1 LFSGRRFL
9 DDKENHMAWTYSTLK
24 VGDKDSISK
33 LITGDV
39 VEKFADV
46 SNDNNPLHLD
56 EEFAKTTRFGRRIAH
71 GMISAGLISAV
82 HGTLIPGQGAVYMSQ
97 TLKFRR
103 PVFLGDTLT
112 AWAEVLEKD
121 DVKKRV
127 TMKNKVE
134 NQNGEVVVE
143 GEALLLFDV

>member
-1 LFSGRRFL
+1 
-9 DDKENHMAWTYSTLK
+9 MAWTFDTLK

-46 SNDNNPLHLD
+46 SNDANPLHLD

-82 HGTLIPGQGAVYMSQ
+82 HGMIIPGQGAVYISQ
-97 TLKFRR
+97 TLKFKR

-112 AWAEVLEKD
+112 AWAEVQEKD
-121 DVKKRV
+121 NAKKRV

-134 NQNGEVVVE
+134 NQKGEVVVE
-143 GEALLLFDV
+143 GEGLLLFDV

>member
-1 LFSGRRFL
+1 
-9 DDKENHMAWTYSTLK
+9 MAWTYNTLK

-33 LITGDV
+33 LITGEV

-56 EEFAKTTRFGRRIAH
+56 EEFAKSTRFGQRIAH

-82 HGTLIPGQGAVYMSQ
+82 HGTIIPGQGAVYITQS
-97 TLKFRR
+97 LKFRR

-112 AWAEVLEKD
+112 AWAEVQEKD
-121 DVKKRV
+121 DAKKRV
-127 TMKNKVE
+127 IMKNKVE
-134 NQNGEVVVE
+134 NQKGEVVVE
-143 GEALLLFDV
+143 GEGVLLFDV